1 MSYVAVSRA
10 REDAVV
16 YTNSE
21 AELGEALG
29 RQVNKQMALEA
40 VHEAKP
46 ASQQAEHPPH
56 AFVQE
61 QSHHVADQGQRKE
74 VNDRGYGMSW

>member
-21 AELGEALG
+21 AELSEALD
-29 RQVNKQMALEA
+29 RQVDKQMALEMM
-40 VHEAKP
+40 HEAQP
-46 ASQQAEHPPH
+46 TSQRAEHSRQ
-56 AFVQE
+56 AFTQE
-61 QSHHVADQGQRKE
+61 RSHDIPDQEQRKE
-74 VNDRGYGMSW
+74 VSDRGYGMSL